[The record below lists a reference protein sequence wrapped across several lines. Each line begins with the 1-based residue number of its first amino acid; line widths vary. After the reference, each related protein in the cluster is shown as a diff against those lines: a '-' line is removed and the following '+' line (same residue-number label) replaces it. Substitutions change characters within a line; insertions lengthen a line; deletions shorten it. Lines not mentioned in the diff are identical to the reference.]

1 MESSAA
7 AAWAATLNELDLVT
21 YLEALIAEREFRP
34 LAAIQHAIDGAI
46 AAFFSIVEM
55 VTRFENED
63 IFLDGPRPSGPCLLT
78 WHRMAAMNRV
88 DLQAD
93 DKGLKTCFTACN
105 VLPEWQAA
113 IVAQHQIETL
123 DDFIFM
129 INKKEWESSVAAFCQ
144 EVPSIKDNRLA
155 LARVKA
161 AWQAGSVAIESSQQS
176 AIKHQGDLDLDDPLP
191 EATMQTLQSDW
202 KRTYSF
208 IIEPHLEPADSLRGR
223 VHREFKR
230 RSMSVLDAR
239 KIKTVV
245 SQSMPSREENI
256 TLNNGVVLQMH
267 KEHLAPLR
275 SAVEYYWR
283 LRTLAYAWAWG
294 GNFMCKD
301 SDGVEKRMID
311 LTECLDYA
319 DLSLRNCLE
328 FGSGSVS
335 WYEKNDNLT
344 RGKMAS
350 LIRRGNNA
358 CTALALA
365 LQECHLE
372 WRAPLP
378 RSIQSEATSVDTKK
392 RTSTELGLPPAPKNP
407 RLQTVSMAKGGRKF
421 CKASELILTLSRC
434 TWLVLDLWAGMSG
447 LCVALLGLGV
457 TFYALAAEQDEQ
469 ARQVRGILLGGGM
482 ADTRASQPSHVRR
495 LLDELH
501 ASPACADLEI
511 FTLLENVASMQPE
524 AAAQLSK
531 WAGGQPFRSDAQFCG
546 WTKRNRLYWLCSRTQ
561 SLSPSSAEAPNDWQ
575 WFSHQSG
582 PPELRYVGSKPLPK
596 SVHWLQGYTPIT
608 TPQEVMK
615 GHALPFFTFTREF
628 WHPLDSATSESPES
642 LERFHQD
649 NRRFPVK
656 AYRESSLLW
665 KRESWRQPL
674 PEERAQMLGVP
685 TSLLEATESDGDR
698 RKQAQNSRLGNGF
711 HIFTVMVILAML
723 PQLCQSKLQVSS
735 LQPDQDLRDR
745 ISGTPWDPCKRAAFP
760 GLLDAPAL
768 VQDIQEQ
775 LRDFLVDRSRGYDWY
790 ELGPTSLDIDVPLQ
804 ALSVWR
810 EPFSPSM
817 MRFGPSVSKVLD
829 AWPDRAIAAAL
840 VKGFEIVGDIDWL
853 RTEAAEAVENIIHSP
868 PPKMHQ
874 EILQVTL
881 EEIDKGFCSPLKS
894 KAELDAIFGQGNWRP
909 LERFVLNQQGKLR
922 VIDNARKTNHN
933 AHACLHETIWTTN
946 VDFVPAVIRQ
956 ALSLLELPQDVPDWI
971 RFRVGTE
978 DLPDAYRGLP
988 VCPEHLAVS
997 IAAVFVPQV
1006 GWRFTILWGLAY
1018 GLEAAV
1024 VAFNRFPCLC
1034 IAVSRRCCSALS
1046 SSYFDDMLALEA
1058 VATSDISR
1066 QGVLAA
1072 STCMGAPPQ
1081 PAKSF
1086 PPAPDRIFLGVS
1098 IHVGDA
1104 TYDRMLFM
1112 QCKESTK
1119 RKVCSKL
1126 DAILESGTLSRDE
1139 ASKLRGDIQWMFSAC
1154 AGNAARY
1161 ASPLLR
1167 QAQCEGIACLTEED
1181 RVVLTCLRHMVRT
1194 ARPRVM
1200 DAVAQA
1206 PPFMTIY
1213 TDASF
1218 EKGELRLGW
1227 VLFFPPPQQTL
1238 AGTCL
1243 VPEAVLSI
1251 EEFAFPDAGFR
1262 GNLQALLTSA
1272 SETVGDL
1279 PF

>member
-1 MESSAA
+1 M
-7 AAWAATLNELDLVT
+7 
-21 YLEALIAEREFRP
+21 
-34 LAAIQHAIDGAI
+34 
-46 AAFFSIVEM
+46 
-55 VTRFENED
+55 
-63 IFLDGPRPSGPCLLT
+63 
-78 WHRMAAMNRV
+78 
-88 DLQAD
+88 
-93 DKGLKTCFTACN
+93 
-105 VLPEWQAA
+105 
-113 IVAQHQIETL
+113 
-123 DDFIFM
+123 
-129 INKKEWESSVAAFCQ
+129 
-144 EVPSIKDNRLA
+144 
-155 LARVKA
+155 
-161 AWQAGSVAIESSQQS
+161 
-176 AIKHQGDLDLDDPLP
+176 
-191 EATMQTLQSDW
+191 
-202 KRTYSF
+202 
-208 IIEPHLEPADSLRGR
+208 
-223 VHREFKR
+223 
-230 RSMSVLDAR
+230 
-239 KIKTVV
+239 
-245 SQSMPSREENI
+245 
-256 TLNNGVVLQMH
+256 
-267 KEHLAPLR
+267 
-275 SAVEYYWR
+275 
-283 LRTLAYAWAWG
+283 
-294 GNFMCKD
+294 
-301 SDGVEKRMID
+301 
-311 LTECLDYA
+311 
-319 DLSLRNCLE
+319 
-328 FGSGSVS
+328 
-335 WYEKNDNLT
+335 
-344 RGKMAS
+344 
-350 LIRRGNNA
+350 
-358 CTALALA
+358 
-365 LQECHLE
+365 
-372 WRAPLP
+372 
-378 RSIQSEATSVDTKK
+378 
-392 RTSTELGLPPAPKNP
+392 
-407 RLQTVSMAKGGRKF
+407 
-421 CKASELILTLSRC
+421 
-434 TWLVLDLWAGMSG
+434 LDLWAGMSG

-469 ARQVRGILLGGGM
+469 ARQVASQNMPSIVHVARVEDISLECLLPFLQRRKVRGILLGGGAPCQPHSSLNTHRQGM

-561 SLSPSSAEAPNDWQ
+561 SLSPSSTEAPNDWQ

-628 WHPLDSATSESPES
+628 WHPLDSATSESPEF

-685 TSLLEATESDGDR
+685 TSLLEAAESDGDR

-775 LRDFLVDRSRGYDWY
+775 LGDFLVDRSVWQETTRLLSFCDLALLQLHVMFARGRGYDWY
-790 ELGPTSLDIDVPLQ
+790 ELGPTSLDRRSRAKVFTSITGQRYPSDSSKGLDFLLPPGLGKELHIEHSAQLPSPFEPCAWPEKDIDVPLQ

-810 EPFSPSM
+810 EHLPCLAQRQRDVLRTVRKALQPLDDALWPFRVESSRRVAAKKSPAFVACM
-817 MRFGPSVSKVLD
+817 VSVLR
-829 AWPDRAIAAAL
+829 WPDRAIAAAL
-840 VKGFEIVGDIDWL
+840 VKGFEIVGDIASSHLFRSVAPKEAPALEDWL

-894 KAELDAIFGQGNWRP
+894 KAELDAIFGQGKWRP

-956 ALSLLELPQDVPDWI
+956 ALSLLELPQDVPDWL

-1072 STCMGAPPQ
+1072 SMCMGAPPQ

-1104 TYDRMLFM
+1104 AYDRMLFM

-1206 PPFMTIY
+1206 PPCMTIY

-1243 VPEAVLSI
+1243 VPEAVLSDWKPRVQQIFPGETLAVLVIPLLYPNLIRNMDALWFIDNQAAVSAAITGSSKEGDIHEIAHYAAVLRANLSFRVFFEWVDSDSNPSDGLSRLGLECPWTQKQPWQI